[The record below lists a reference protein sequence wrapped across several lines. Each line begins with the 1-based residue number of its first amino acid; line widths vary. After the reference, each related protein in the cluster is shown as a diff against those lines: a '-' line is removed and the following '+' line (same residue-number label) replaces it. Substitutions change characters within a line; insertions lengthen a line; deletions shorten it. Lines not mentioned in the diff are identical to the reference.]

1 MKQTNGTKKLLSQVW
16 RLTRSYWKS
25 EEKKKAYALLVAI
38 LLLTLAVVAMLV
50 LLNQWNN
57 AFYTALQNYQ
67 TEEIFHQLKRFTVLA
82 FLYIILA
89 VYAYYLQQ
97 VLVLNWR
104 RWLTNRYIDRWLQ
117 HQTYYR
123 LEMFGKEMDNP
134 DQRISEDVNLFVTK
148 TLGFFVG
155 IVKAL
160 CTLVSFV
167 VILWQLSGPFSFALL
182 GRTWHIPGY
191 MVWVAV
197 AYAALGTW
205 LTHRVGH
212 KLVALNFSQQRREAD
227 FRFSMMRMRENAES
241 VAFYQGEG
249 LEGRVFKKRFALLL
263 SLLLCVLALPSA
275 CAAQGESELLAAC
288 LGQRYPDFMEAAYA
302 EWGNTAAAVF
312 VHNGQKILCLLENT
326 NGQWQITVDNPN
338 ALDQTKELPSL
349 LLDSDQSLYWSY
361 AEYPETT
368 YSSYRETG
376 GVWAAPT
383 EQVVSWAGKE
393 YIVEDV
399 FYQDGRIKHL
409 WRLEDE
415 EGNLIEQTV
424 DPSFPAPWLAD
435 MTTLQAFDLSRFP
448 VLGYTEYEGE
458 WPDRTFLA
466 QAAAALMP
474 SRSWMRWAIPIST
487 TSAASSAG
495 PMKSKGTLRG
505 ISNVTES
512 VFSRRW
518 RGGRALFRW
527 AKFSFACQKRTRKA
541 PATFEAREAR
551 IKGCSPL
558 IIPKELS
565 KRKKAS
571 RCA

>member
-197 AYAALGTW
+197 D
-205 LTHRVGH
+205 R
-212 KLVALNFSQQRREAD
+212 NS
-227 FRFSMMRMRENAES
+227 
-241 VAFYQGEG
+241 
-249 LEGRVFKKRFALLL
+249 
-263 SLLLCVLALPSA
+263 
-275 CAAQGESELLAAC
+275 
-288 LGQRYPDFMEAAYA
+288 
-302 EWGNTAAAVF
+302 
-312 VHNGQKILCLLENT
+312 
-326 NGQWQITVDNPN
+326 
-338 ALDQTKELPSL
+338 
-349 LLDSDQSLYWSY
+349 
-361 AEYPETT
+361 
-368 YSSYRETG
+368 
-376 GVWAAPT
+376 GV
-383 EQVVSWAGKE
+383 
-393 YIVEDV
+393 
-399 FYQDGRIKHL
+399 
-409 WRLEDE
+409 
-415 EGNLIEQTV
+415 
-424 DPSFPAPWLAD
+424 
-435 MTTLQAFDLSRFP
+435 
-448 VLGYTEYEGE
+448 
-458 WPDRTFLA
+458 
-466 QAAAALMP
+466 
-474 SRSWMRWAIPIST
+474 
-487 TSAASSAG
+487 
-495 PMKSKGTLRG
+495 
-505 ISNVTES
+505 
-512 VFSRRW
+512 
-518 RGGRALFRW
+518 
-527 AKFSFACQKRTRKA
+527 
-541 PATFEAREAR
+541 
-551 IKGCSPL
+551 
-558 IIPKELS
+558 
-565 KRKKAS
+565 
-571 RCA
+571 

>member
-241 VAFYQGEG
+241 VAFYQGERSGRPGIQETLCPAAGQFLENRSEAETAGMAEFRVFPDCHHLSLCGGYSPVPAPGTDPGG
-249 LEGRVFKKRFALLL
+249 LMQVATAFGRVQDSLSYFVDVYASLAEWQAVVDRLTGFEEDMARVQAAGSQSHVERLESADGTLRLEPLEVDLPDGRPILKPLDLNLAPGTNVLIKGISGSGKSTLLRALAGIWPFARGKWPCRPRKISCSSPSGPTCPWEL
-263 SLLLCVLALPSA
+263 SGMRYCIPAAGNFPTRSCRDPGPVPDRLSGSSSPGRGGLVPCVLHR
-275 CAAQGESELLAAC
+275 G
-288 LGQRYPDFMEAAYA
+288 
-302 EWGNTAAAVF
+302 
-312 VHNGQKILCLLENT
+312 
-326 NGQWQITVDNPN
+326 
-338 ALDQTKELPSL
+338 
-349 LLDSDQSLYWSY
+349 
-361 AEYPETT
+361 
-368 YSSYRETG
+368 
-376 GVWAAPT
+376 
-383 EQVVSWAGKE
+383 
-393 YIVEDV
+393 
-399 FYQDGRIKHL
+399 
-409 WRLEDE
+409 
-415 EGNLIEQTV
+415 
-424 DPSFPAPWLAD
+424 
-435 MTTLQAFDLSRFP
+435 
-448 VLGYTEYEGE
+448 
-458 WPDRTFLA
+458 
-466 QAAAALMP
+466 AAAAGLC
-474 SRSWMRWAIPIST
+474 
-487 TSAASSAG
+487 AG
-495 PMKSKGTLRG
+495 P
-505 ISNVTES
+505 
-512 VFSRRW
+512 
-518 RGGRALFRW
+518 AL
-527 AKFSFACQKRTRKA
+527 Q
-541 PATFEAREAR
+541 ATVAVH
-551 IKGCSPL
+551 G
-558 IIPKELS
+558 
-565 KRKKAS
+565 
-571 RCA
+571 